1 MTWGLSDE
9 ETTTSTH
16 PEVNIEEYGVRSTVL
31 DNFDERMW
39 HVIEAVMSVHAT
51 LFIDG
56 IESCFG
62 LIIEGPSGAGKSTA
76 LRPFEGVNSQFYRS
90 DDVTPASFVS
100 HDASRDE
107 DELSQDDLLPRIKHK
122 TLLNPE
128 MANWFGGDWGV
139 RKEKMA
145 RLVRVMDGRGFTSDS
160 GTHGRRGYEGDY
172 RFNFVGA
179 TTPLDESDWEMMG
192 HTGNRFLLIE
202 MPGRGNHEEVY
213 HDIIFNERE
222 YGQKVHEMTHVIQSF
237 LADLWTN
244 NGGANGIEWS
254 ETPQKEVG
262 EGLIYLSRFI
272 LHARAP
278 LGETSEP
285 EDPGRVTDMMRNIAR
300 GHALL
305 HGRNHVTSDDLDICA
320 RIALSTVPKKRRQL
334 LRELLQLGPSERMR
348 TREVQNRLNVAHET
362 ASARME
368 TLESLGVAR
377 NYHETVQG
385 GEAGFIELDPKFE
398 WPRNIAFPDPKV

>member
-179 TTPLDESDWEMMG
+179 TTPLDESD
-192 HTGNRFLLIE
+192 
-202 MPGRGNHEEVY
+202 
-213 HDIIFNERE
+213 
-222 YGQKVHEMTHVIQSF
+222 
-237 LADLWTN
+237 
-244 NGGANGIEWS
+244 
-254 ETPQKEVG
+254 
-262 EGLIYLSRFI
+262 
-272 LHARAP
+272 
-278 LGETSEP
+278 
-285 EDPGRVTDMMRNIAR
+285 
-300 GHALL
+300 
-305 HGRNHVTSDDLDICA
+305 
-320 RIALSTVPKKRRQL
+320 
-334 LRELLQLGPSERMR
+334 
-348 TREVQNRLNVAHET
+348 
-362 ASARME
+362 
-368 TLESLGVAR
+368 
-377 NYHETVQG
+377 
-385 GEAGFIELDPKFE
+385 
-398 WPRNIAFPDPKV
+398 

>member
-9 ETTTSTH
+9 ETTTRTH
-16 PEVNIEEYGVRSTVL
+16 PEVNIDEYGVRSIVL

-76 LRPFEGVNSQFYRS
+76 LRPFEGINSQFYRS

-179 TTPLDESDWEMMG
+179 TTPLKQKDWEMMG
-192 HTGNRFLLIE
+192 HTGNRFLFIE
-202 MPGRGNHEEVY
+202 MPGRGNREEVY
-213 HDIIFNERE
+213 RDIIFSERE
-222 YGQKVHEMTHVIQSF
+222 YGQKVNEMTRTIQGF
-237 LADLWTN
+237 LADLWTEN
-244 NGGANGIEWS
+244 RGANGIEWTA
-254 ETPQKEVG
+254 TPQQEVG
-262 EGLIYLSRFI
+262 DGLIYLSRLI

-278 LGETSEP
+278 RGDASEP
-285 EDPGRVTDMMRNIAR
+285 EDPGRVTDMMKNIAR

-305 HGRNHVTSDDLDICA
+305 HGRNSVVMDDLNICA
-320 RIALSTVPKKRRQL
+320 RIALSTVPKKRRGL
-334 LRELLQLGPSERMR
+334 LRELLRLGPDGRMR
-348 TREVQNRLNVAHET
+348 TREVQNQLSVAHET
-362 ASARME
+362 ATDRMK

-377 NYHETVQG
+377 HYKETVQG
-385 GEAGFIELDPKFE
+385 GQAEFIELDPNFA
-398 WPRNIAFPDPKV
+398 WPKNLNLPNP

>member
-9 ETTTSTH
+9 ETTTSTR
-16 PEVNIEEYGVRSTVL
+16 PEVNIDEYGVRSTVL

-145 RLVRVMDGRGFTSDS
+145 RLVRVMDGQGFTSDS

-172 RFNFVGA
+172 RFNFIGA
-179 TTPLDESDWEMMG
+179 TTPLKQKDWEMMG
-192 HTGNRFLLIE
+192 HTGNRFMFIE
-202 MPGRGNHEEVY
+202 MPSSDNREEVY
-213 HDIIFNERE
+213 RDIIFSERE
-222 YGQKVHEMTHVIQSF
+222 YGQKVNEMTNSVQNF
-237 LADLWTN
+237 LTDLWTDN
-244 NGGANGIEWS
+244 RGANGVKWAA
-254 ETPQKEVG
+254 TPQEEVG

-285 EDPGRVTDMMRNIAR
+285 EAPGRVTDMVKNIAR

-305 HGRNHVTSDDLDICA
+305 HGRDHVTTDDLDICA
-320 RIALSTVPKKRRQL
+320 RIALSTVPKKRRGL
-334 LRELLQLGPSERMR
+334 LRELLQLGPNGRMR
-348 TREVQNRLNVAHET
+348 TREVQNQLNVAHET
-362 ASARME
+362 ATDRMN
-368 TLESLGVAR
+368 TLDSLGVAR
-377 NYHETVQG
+377 HYHETVQG
-385 GEAGFIELDPKFE
+385 GQAEFIELDPEFA
-398 WPRNIAFPDPKV
+398 WPQNLAFPNP